1 MDFQTI
7 KNQASNTPA
16 FILNADAMINNLQI
30 LNTLSQQ
37 CGCKILYSIK
47 ALPLLSTA
55 LEIAIPLLMTF
66 LSAYSLYNPMI

>member
-7 KNQASNTPA
+7 KNQASCTPA

-30 LNTLSQQ
+30 LNTLRQH

-55 LEIAIPLLMTF
+55 LEIAIPFLMAF